1 MTGRQ
6 QRITNGLIKT
16 NLFFID
22 TFYVTILIAL
32 KTCFIIGE
40 GTNSINF
47 LSGLNNLKLKR
58 KVVRVKD
65 FSNIF
70 KDFTI

>member
-65 FSNIF
+65 FSNFF